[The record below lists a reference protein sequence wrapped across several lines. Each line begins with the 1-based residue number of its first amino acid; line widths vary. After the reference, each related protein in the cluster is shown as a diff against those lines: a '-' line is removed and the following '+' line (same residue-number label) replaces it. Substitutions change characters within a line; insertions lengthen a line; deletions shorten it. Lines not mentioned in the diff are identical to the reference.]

1 MRVAGHAA
9 EARGPLGRTKIDM
22 RTPDKT
28 LIGSETAVALT
39 TLTFPF
45 VTGYGTVLY
54 QVVVLGAWG
63 IVARLTSGQFA
74 DLHHSAL
81 WSVALVLNLV
91 AFSLIAI
98 PVWALLRSRAPRI
111 SSIAV
116 IFWCAL
122 YVALLFVLV
131 PATDGP

>member
-1 MRVAGHAA
+1 
-9 EARGPLGRTKIDM
+9 LGGTKIDM

-28 LIGSETAVALT
+28 FIGSETALALT

-45 VTGYGTVLY
+45 VTGYGTVLF
-54 QVVVLGAWG
+54 QVVDLGAWG

-74 DLHHSAL
+74 DLHHNAV
-81 WSVALVLNLV
+81 WSVALVLNLA

-98 PVWALLRSRAPRI
+98 PVWALFRSRAPRV

-116 IFWCAL
+116 IVWCAL

>member
-1 MRVAGHAA
+1 MRN
-9 EARGPLGRTKIDM
+9 
-22 RTPDKT
+22 PDKT
-28 LIGSETAVALT
+28 LIGAEAAVALT

-45 VTGYGTVLY
+45 VTGYGTVLF

-74 DLHHSAL
+74 DLHHGAL
-81 WSVALVLNLV
+81 WAVALVLNV
-91 AFSLIAI
+91 TVFSLIAV
-98 PVWALLRSRAPRI
+98 PVWALFRARAPRF
-111 SSIAV
+111 STTAV
-116 IFWCAL
+116 VLWCAL